1 MYLEKLEGLFCNV
14 ILLVIVVMNDGDD
27 SSSDLTINNAA
38 PDTLTRK
45 PSLKTEQGS
54 FHQKTSVP
62 QLNDDTKFLS
72 HNLCW

>member
-1 MYLEKLEGLFCNV
+1 
-14 ILLVIVVMNDGDD
+14 MNDGDD

-72 HNLCW
+72 HNLCSWLSTLLDKINIDPHMIFKT